1 VAIAKAHWLSAAI
14 FVPLAAA
21 VVIVAAL
28 QVHSTPASVAPK
40 RDERAAGRPEDGARR
55 RAA

>member
-14 FVPLAAA
+14 FVPLAPV

-28 QVHSTPASVAPK
+28 LIHNTP
-40 RDERAAGRPEDGARR
+40 AAGRPEDGARR